1 MIKTVYRSSCK
12 VPLFLSDFNETR
24 IFLDRF
30 SENTQISNF
39 TTIRQV
45 VAKVIHTDR
54 TDGQPWRS

>member
-54 TDGQPWRS
+54 TDGQP